1 MQKAFTLWIVAASV
15 VASGSS
21 PAVADETAAVR
32 ARIDEVRRVAA
43 RGPFAPNW
51 DSLAKFQVPDWY
63 QDAKFGI
70 FIHWGVYSVPAFGN
84 EWYPRNMYKKDEKE
98 FAHHV
103 ATHGPQS
110 RFGYKDFIPRF
121 TAERYDPAAWAAL
134 FKAAGARYVVP
145 VAEHHDGFA
154 MYDSDVTRWSA
165 AKMGPKRDVIGE
177 LARAVRAEGLVF
189 GLSSHRVEHWWFFD
203 QGKTFDSDVR
213 DPAYADFYG
222 PAVDQKTSEA
232 QQTPPDRAFLED
244 WLARCAEL
252 VDKYQPQL
260 VWFDWWI
267 AQPAVHPYL
276 QQFAA
281 FYYNRGAEW
290 ARGSGS
296 PVSAPGVAINYKK
309 HGGESF
315 PDTAGVL
322 DIERGQLAGMRELF
336 WQTDTSVSKNSWGY
350 IANHDYKTSDSL
362 IDDLVDIVSKN
373 GAMLLNIGP
382 KPDGTIPEPEER
394 ILREIGQWLSVNG
407 EAIYG
412 TRPWTTFG
420 EGPTKVVEGPFADT
434 KRGAFTEA
442 DIRFTTKGDTLYAIA
457 LAWPASGVVHI
468 RTMASGS
475 KALTRNIAGVD
486 LLGSSTRVEW
496 TRDADGLHVRLSGQ
510 PGTTPAAVGLRIRL
524 EP

>member
-1 MQKAFTLWIVAASV
+1 MRHTSKRFLLFGLLAVLAT
-15 VASGSS
+15 GSS
-21 PAVADETAAVR
+21 PAAQDDSAVRRKVADVEK
-32 ARIDEVRRVAA
+32 VASA
-43 RGPFAPNW
+43 GPFAPNW
-51 DSLAKFQVPDWY
+51 ESLGRFKAPDWY

-84 EWYPRNMYKKDEKE
+84 EWYPRNMYKKDEKA

-103 ATHGPQS
+103 ATYGPQS

-121 TAERYDPAAWAAL
+121 TADRFDAARWAAL

-154 MYDSDVTRWSA
+154 MYDSALTRWNA

-177 LARAVRAEGLVF
+177 LAAAVRAEGLVF
-189 GLSSHRVEHWWFFD
+189 GLSSHRIEHWWFFD
-203 QGKTFDSDVR
+203 QGRTFDSDVR
-213 DPAYADFYG
+213 DPAFADFYG
-222 PAVDQKTSEA
+222 PAVDRKTSEA
-232 QQTPPDRAFLED
+232 KQTPPDRAFLED

-252 VDKYQPQL
+252 VDKYRPQL

-267 AQPAVHPYL
+267 AQPAAQPYL
-276 QQFAA
+276 QKFAA

-290 ARGSGS
+290 NA
-296 PVSAPGVAINYKK
+296 GVAINYKK

-322 DIERGQLAGMRELF
+322 DIERGQLAGMRQLF

-350 IANHDYKTSDSL
+350 IANHDYKTAGSL
-362 IDDLVDIVSKN
+362 VDDLVDIVSKN

-382 KPDGTIPEPEER
+382 RPDGTIPEPEER
-394 ILREIGQWLSVNG
+394 MLREIGQWLSVNG
-407 EAIYG
+407 EAIYS

-420 EGPTKVVEGPFADT
+420 EGPTAVVEGPFADT
-434 KRGAFTEA
+434 KRAAFTDA
-442 DIRFTTKGDTLYAIA
+442 DIRFTTRGRTLYAVA

-468 RTMASGS
+468 KSLAAGS
-475 KALTRNIAGVD
+475 ANLPGEVQDVA
-486 LLGSSTRVEW
+486 LLGATTTTEW
-496 TRDADGLHVRLSGQ
+496 TRDTEGVHIRVGAAPS
-510 PGTTPAAVGLRIRL
+510 PEPPAVAFRIRL
-524 EP
+524 R